1 MYVCMCN
8 GLTDRDI
15 RRASDQGHCTV
26 ASAYCS
32 LGAEVN
38 CGRCVP
44 MARELINKQAQLGA
58 NISAEAAE

>member
-26 ASAYCS
+26 ASAYAS

-38 CGRCVP
+38 CGCCVP
-44 MARELINKQAQLGA
+44 TAQNLIDRQAQLGA
-58 NISAEAAE
+58 VVTAEAAE